1 MFEDKNAAE
10 AHIKELIENLFGA
23 SCENSKDGKCDYSE
37 DSLQALKRL
46 SQVVPVWGIESVPVD
61 IEQIDRKSNM
71 FGAKPFTSEKYP
83 WPYNSKN
90 KPYYPLA
97 QIDLMQI
104 SEVTGKDF
112 GSGLLQVWLDITKN
126 NLDDLIRIIDQDDSS
141 ESLTDDAPETSVIQ
155 KIDEFNTWF
164 GIASQFSYKFLG
176 YMMADWF
183 DGALEWEYDRD
194 LSDKEIEILDVLE
207 KLSESNGYKSTSG
220 NWLLGYPDKGSG
232 APAGKYYPEPRSLIQ
247 FSGSGAF
254 PLIHVSRYANIF
266 YSGEDG
272 DVSYFFDWNG

>member
-10 AHIKELIENLFGA
+10 AHIKNLIDNLLGA

-46 SQVVPVWGIESVPVD
+46 SQIEPVWSIECVPID
-61 IEQIDRKSNM
+61 FEQIDRKSNM
-71 FGAKPFTSEKYP
+71 FGAKPFTSNRYP

-104 SEVTGKDF
+104 SEITGRDF

-126 NLDDLIRIIDQDDSS
+126 NLDELIRIVGQDDIS
-141 ESLTDDAPETSVIQ
+141 ESLTDDSPETSVIHMA
-155 KIDEFNTWF
+155 DEFNSWF

-176 YMMADWF
+176 YMMAHWF
-183 DGALEWEYDRD
+183 DGALDLECDRD
-194 LSDKEIEILDVLE
+194 LSGKEIEILDALE
-207 KLSESNGYKSTSG
+207 KLSECNGYKGASG
-220 NWLLGYPDKGSG
+220 NWLLGYPDRGSG
-232 APAGKYYPEPRSLIQ
+232 SPAGKYSPEPRSLIQ
-247 FSGSGAF
+247 FSDSGTF
-254 PLIHVSRYANIF
+254 PLVQVSSYANIF

-272 DVSYFFDWNG
+272 DVSYLFDWNG